1 VHASTFIKEMQTTH
15 SIFLETNYIFSTIDS
30 VFHSVFDLFFNFI
43 YVTSIFFDV
52 VIVNPRGTLALEVEE
67 PDEDGEL
74 EHVVEGDE
82 MEDEAGELVDHI
94 EQTEDHPVDKPLL
107 FVAQTV
113 RFEGVEAHEH
123 GEGNTQESS
132 EDGLADAEHD
142 EEHQADQTV
151 L

>member
-1 VHASTFIKEMQTTH
+1 MQTTH
-15 SIFLETNYIFSTIDS
+15 SIFLETNHIFSIIDSLFDS
-30 VFHSVFDLFFNFI
+30 VFNLFFNFI
-43 YVTSIFFDV
+43 DVTSIFFDV
-52 VIVNPRGTLALEVEE
+52 VVVYPRGTLALGVEE

-82 MEDEAGELVDHI
+82 VEDEAGELVDHV
-94 EQTEDHPVDKPLL
+94 EQTEDHPVGEPLL
-107 FVAQTV
+107 VVAQTV

-123 GEGNTQESS
+123 GVGNTQESS